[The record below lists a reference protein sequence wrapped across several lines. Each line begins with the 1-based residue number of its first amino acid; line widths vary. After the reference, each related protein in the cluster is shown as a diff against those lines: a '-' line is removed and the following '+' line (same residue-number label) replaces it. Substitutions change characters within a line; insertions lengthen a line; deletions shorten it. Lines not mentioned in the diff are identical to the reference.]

1 MRFHRSRHHGLP
13 IPMIHHEGPLRS
25 TLCFGGSRGVGGNID
40 WRIKKLQ
47 GFLDSPGGDLTL
59 NLDRISRDLGL
70 EVSGS
75 HAARLFKRDLGIGVR
90 EYAKRKRLGAAAVS
104 LRSGALPIKQIGASA
119 GYQRAQDFSPAF
131 LAMFQ

>member
-1 MRFHRSRHHGLP
+1 M
-13 IPMIHHEGPLRS
+13 
-25 TLCFGGSRGVGGNID
+25 GGNID
-40 WRIKKLQ
+40 WRSKKLQ
-47 GFLDSPGGDLTL
+47 GFLDSHGGDLTL

-119 GYQRAQDFSPAF
+119 GYQSAQDFSRAF
-131 LAMFQ
+131 RAMFNKSPTEFRHAKRRTAPKLFATKVTEFRRSAPART